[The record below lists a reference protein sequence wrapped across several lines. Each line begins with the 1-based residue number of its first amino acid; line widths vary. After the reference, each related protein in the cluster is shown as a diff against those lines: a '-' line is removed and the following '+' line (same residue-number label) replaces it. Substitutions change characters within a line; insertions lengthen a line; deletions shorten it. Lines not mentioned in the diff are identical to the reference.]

1 MPEWYPKKRV
11 GDLADDAARRFG
23 DREGLVYKDRRYS
36 FRAMAEQVDLAARA
50 LLALGVQ
57 RGEHVALWLN
67 NRDDWIFLQYAIAKI
82 GAVLVPV
89 NTRFRSGDIE
99 YLLRQS
105 DSAYLITHDV
115 SGPINYLDIVRD
127 VVRLPEGG
135 DTVNDVN
142 FPKLRKVVI
151 LGEGDHAG
159 TVSWEA
165 AKRAGAKVSMG
176 ELTARAA
183 SVDPDDTTL
192 ILYTSGSTGFPK
204 GVMHTHIIIRVLEE
218 RAFKH
223 SLNDRDAIINYL
235 PLFHAFS
242 ISEGS
247 LMSMVSGARQ
257 VLTELFDPAEALD
270 LIERERITIAH
281 GFDTHIMMLMDEQ
294 QRKPRDI
301 STLRVG
307 WLPAGPS
314 NVVPTA
320 HKARKILAPIK
331 TFSGFG
337 MTETWTGAC
346 VGALDDTDEQRC
358 EASGRPALGFE
369 VRVADPI
376 TNIPLGI
383 NEQGEIQVRGP
394 SVMKGYYNKPAETK
408 ATFTEDGW
416 LKSGDVGFFR
426 EDGCLRFF
434 GRIKDMLKVGGEN
447 VDPLEIEG
455 FILGHPQVQQVSIV
469 GAPDRK
475 LSEVPVAYVR
485 KVDAATING
494 EEVIAFCRNKMAS
507 FKIPRHVVFVEDF
520 PMTGSGKIRKQ
531 DLRDDAAKRF
541 PAAID

>member
-11 GDLADDAARRFG
+11 GDLVDDMARRFG
-23 DREGLVYKDRRYS
+23 DREGLSYKGRRYS
-36 FRAMAEQVDLAARA
+36 FRDMAEQVDLAARA
-50 LLALGVQ
+50 LMAMGIQ

-67 NRDDWIFLQYAIAKI
+67 NRDEWIFLQYAIAKI

-89 NTRFRSGDIE
+89 NTRFRSNDLE

-105 DSAYLITHDV
+105 DSTVLITHDV
-115 SGPINYLDIVRD
+115 SGPINYLDIVRE
-127 VVRLPEGG
+127 VVQLPARG
-135 DTVNDVN
+135 DAVSDAN

-151 LGEGDHAG
+151 LEEGDHAG

-165 AKRAGAKVSMG
+165 AKKAAGLVSQ
-176 ELTARAA
+176 EALAARAA
-183 SVDPDDTTL
+183 SVDPDDTVL

-204 GVMHTHIIIRVLEE
+204 GVMHTHVIIRVLEE

-223 SLNDRDAIINYL
+223 SLNERDVIINYL

-270 LIERERITIAH
+270 LIEQERITIAH
-281 GFDTHIMMLMDEQ
+281 GFDIHMMMLMDEQ
-294 QRKPRDI
+294 QKRPRNI
-301 STLRVG
+301 SSLRVG

-320 HKARKILAPIK
+320 HKACKILAPLK

-369 VRVADPI
+369 VRVADPA
-376 TNIPLGI
+376 TNQPLGVG
-383 NEQGEIQVRGP
+383 ERGEIQVRGP
-394 SVMKGYYNKPAETK
+394 SVMRGYYNKPAETK

-455 FILGHPQVQQVSIV
+455 FLLGHPGVQQVSIV
-469 GAPDRK
+469 GTPDKK
-475 LSEVPVAYVR
+475 LSEVPVAYIQ
-485 KVDAATING
+485 KTGAAAITG
-494 EEVIAFCRNKMAS
+494 DDVIAFCRNKLAS
-507 FKIPRHVVFVEDF
+507 FKIPRHVVFVDEF

-531 DLRDDAAKRF
+531 DLREDAAKRF
-541 PAAID
+541 AVSG

>member
-11 GDLADDAARRFG
+11 GDLVDDMARRFG
-23 DREGLVYKDRRYS
+23 DREGLSYKGRRYS
-36 FRAMAEQVDLAARA
+36 FRDMAEQVDLAARA
-50 LLALGVQ
+50 LMAMGIQ

-67 NRDDWIFLQYAIAKI
+67 NRDEWIFLQYAIAKI

-89 NTRFRSGDIE
+89 NTRFRSNDLE

-105 DSAYLITHDV
+105 DSTVLITHDV
-115 SGPINYLDIVRD
+115 SGPINYLDIVRE
-127 VVRLPEGG
+127 VVQLPARG
-135 DTVNDVN
+135 DAVSDAN

-151 LGEGDHAG
+151 LEEGDHAG

-165 AKRAGAKVSMG
+165 AKKAAGLVSQ
-176 ELTARAA
+176 EALAARAA
-183 SVDPDDTTL
+183 SVDPDDTVL

-204 GVMHTHIIIRVLEE
+204 GVMHTHVIIRVLEE

-223 SLNDRDAIINYL
+223 SLNERDAIINYL

-270 LIERERITIAH
+270 LIEQERITIAH
-281 GFDTHIMMLMDEQ
+281 GFDIHMMMLMDEQ
-294 QRKPRDI
+294 QKRPRNI
-301 STLRVG
+301 SSLRVG

-320 HKARKILAPIK
+320 HKACKILAPLK

-369 VRVADPI
+369 VRVADPA
-376 TNIPLGI
+376 TNQPLGVG
-383 NEQGEIQVRGP
+383 ERGEIQVRGP
-394 SVMKGYYNKPAETK
+394 SVMRGYYNKPAETK

-455 FILGHPQVQQVSIV
+455 FLLGHPGVQQVSIV
-469 GAPDRK
+469 GTPDKK
-475 LSEVPVAYVR
+475 LSEVPVAYIQ
-485 KVDAATING
+485 KTGAAAITG
-494 EEVIAFCRNKMAS
+494 DDVIAFCRNKLAS
-507 FKIPRHVVFVEDF
+507 FKIPRHVVFVDEF

-531 DLRDDAAKRF
+531 DLREDAAKRF
-541 PAAID
+541 AVSG

>member
-11 GDLADDAARRFG
+11 GDLVDDVARRFG
-23 DREGLVYKDRRYS
+23 DKEGLVYRDKRYS
-36 FRAMAEQVDLAARA
+36 FRAISEQVNLAARA

-89 NTRFRSGDIE
+89 NTRFRSSDIE

-105 DSAYLITHDV
+105 DSAILITHDV

-127 VVRLPEGG
+127 VVQLPDSG
-135 DTVNDVN
+135 DVVNDSN

-151 LGEGDHAG
+151 LGEADYAG

-165 AKRAGAKVSMG
+165 AKRASATISEA
-176 ELTARAA
+176 ELAMRAA

-257 VLTELFDPAEALD
+257 VLTEMFDPAEALD

-294 QRKPRDI
+294 QKQPRNI

-320 HKARKILAPIK
+320 RKACKILAPIK

-369 VRVADPI
+369 VRVADPV

-408 ATFTEDGW
+408 ATFTDDGW

-485 KVDAATING
+485 KTDAATING
-494 EEVIAFCRNKMAS
+494 EDVIAFCRNKMAS

-541 PAAID
+541 PSVID